1 MEEQGFIEI
10 RVDNLNKTLKPSD
23 VDINEIKN
31 LISNIESFLY
41 PTREEKKLR
50 PQISYD
56 LSSGS
61 AKHRFFL
68 PISAVLLFNGLTSE
82 VTKRKSLDF
91 LDYKRQE
98 ILDKFQKNA
107 TKEGLIIEFNSSL
120 SENPL
125 LIIDRNTNY
134 DILMPQFIESEFYLY
149 GEIYQEGGKNP
160 NIHISTTKYGD
171 LTVSATKEQILSG
184 DKKTYKPYGI
194 KVRGKKNL
202 SEGKVFDLKLLDFVD
217 YKPIFDKTLLQRV
230 IDRASTN
237 LNKITDLDNWIDSL
251 KTDEI

>member
-31 LISNIESFLY
+31 LISDIEGFLY

-82 VTKRKSLDF
+82 VTKK
-91 LDYKRQE
+91 
-98 ILDKFQKNA
+98 
-107 TKEGLIIEFNSSL
+107 
-120 SENPL
+120 
-125 LIIDRNTNY
+125 
-134 DILMPQFIESEFYLY
+134 
-149 GEIYQEGGKNP
+149 
-160 NIHISTTKYGD
+160 
-171 LTVSATKEQILSG
+171 
-184 DKKTYKPYGI
+184 
-194 KVRGKKNL
+194 
-202 SEGKVFDLKLLDFVD
+202 
-217 YKPIFDKTLLQRV
+217 
-230 IDRASTN
+230 
-237 LNKITDLDNWIDSL
+237 KIT
-251 KTDEI
+251 

>member
-10 RVDNLNKTLKPSD
+10 RVNNLNNTLKPSD

-31 LISNIESFLY
+31 LISDIESFLY

-98 ILDKFQKNA
+98 VLDKFQKNA
-107 TKEGLIIEFNSSL
+107 IKEGLIIEFNSSL
-120 SENPL
+120 SENTL
-125 LIIDRNTNY
+125 LTIDRTTNY
-134 DILMPQFIESEFYLY
+134 DILMPQFIECEFYLY

-160 NIHISTTKYGD
+160 NIHISTTKHGN
-171 LTVSATKEQILSG
+171 LAVSATKEQILDG
-184 DKKTYKPYGI
+184 EKKTYKPYGI
-194 KVRGKKNL
+194 KVKGKKNL
-202 SEGKVFDLKLLDFVD
+202 SDGKVFDLKLIDFIE
-217 YKPIFDKTLLQRV
+217 YKPVYDKTLLQRV
-230 IDRASTN
+230 IDRASQN
-237 LNKITDLDNWIDSL
+237 LNKITDLDNWIESL
-251 KTDEI
+251 KTDGI